1 MLKTKQF
8 DFKGIK
14 SVVDKMIN
22 SPGFVHTLYESDMC
36 LDTTR
41 KELMDF
47 IPKIQSFV
55 GTYMVDYK
63 KYVKMLSYYSYIIF
77 ALY

>member
-1 MLKTKQF
+1 VLKRKQF
-8 DFKGIK
+8 DNKGITT
-14 SVVDKMIN
+14 VIDEMIN
-22 SPGFVHTLYESDMC
+22 SLGFVHTLYESDMS

-55 GTYMVDYK
+55 ETYMLGYK
-63 KYVKMLSYYSYIIF
+63 V
-77 ALY
+77 

>member
-1 MLKTKQF
+1 MLKRKQF
-8 DFKGIK
+8 SYESIK
-14 SVVDKMIN
+14 IVVDEMIN

-55 GTYMVDYK
+55 RTYMVSYK
-63 KYVKMLSYYSYIIF
+63 T
-77 ALY
+77 